1 VRSAESRLV
10 LGLALA
16 CALPACLPEGAS
28 ALLAWDRA
36 GLGNGQ
42 LWRLWSAHLVHFSVQ
57 QALCDGIVLC
67 ACAAIVAP
75 ALGSMRVLRQLLL
88 AACLISLALL
98 ALPQLSQY
106 RGASS
111 LATLLAVRAG
121 LLLWTDAARWRAL
134 LLAAA
139 LAWAGVTLAQAC
151 GVAVS
156 AAGLP
161 PDVAVAW
168 QAHLLGA
175 ACALLPGWR
184 SDQASAYLTS
194 PTESGRSSPGRL
206 S

>member
-1 VRSAESRLV
+1 
-10 LGLALA
+10 
-16 CALPACLPEGAS
+16 
-28 ALLAWDRA
+28 
-36 GLGNGQ
+36 
-42 LWRLWSAHLVHFSVQ
+42 
-57 QALCDGIVLC
+57 
-67 ACAAIVAP
+67 
-75 ALGSMRVLRQLLL
+75 MRVLRQLLL

-194 PTESGRSSPGRL
+194 PTESGRGSPGRL